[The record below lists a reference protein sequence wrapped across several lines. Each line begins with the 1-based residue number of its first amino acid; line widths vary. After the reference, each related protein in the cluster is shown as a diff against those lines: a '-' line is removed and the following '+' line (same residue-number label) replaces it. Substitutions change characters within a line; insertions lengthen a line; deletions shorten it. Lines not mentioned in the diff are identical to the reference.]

1 MEYDIDNI
9 WWHVYAPAGAV
20 WIWEDGYEDWT

>member
-1 MEYDIDNI
+1 M

-20 WIWEDGYEDWT
+20 WICEDGYEEWT

>member
-1 MEYDIDNI
+1 M